1 MKLYFPLV
9 MFRSI
14 VERNIF
20 SFLLITVVVVGGK
33 VEKRYSV
40 FFLPLIMFIRADLL
54 VERICLVVSGLVLK
68 SVGVSPMVIGL

>member
-1 MKLYFPLV
+1 M
-9 MFRSI
+9 
-14 VERNIF
+14 
-20 SFLLITVVVVGGK
+20 GGK

-68 SVGVSPMVIGL
+68 SIGVGPMVIGL